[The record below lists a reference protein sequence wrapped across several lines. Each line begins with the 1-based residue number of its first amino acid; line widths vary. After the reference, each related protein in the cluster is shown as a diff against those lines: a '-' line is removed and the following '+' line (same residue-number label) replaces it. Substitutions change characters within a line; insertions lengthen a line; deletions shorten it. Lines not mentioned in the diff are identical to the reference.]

1 MKQKKRGRGR
11 PKKGPIDLAAAR
23 AVVAQTL
30 RKRQAERDSEA
41 ALALPTAAEVIEE
54 ARLVTRKHKYTKEEM
69 EDLRMK
75 LDYIY
80 QKYLEETWEAEAE
93 ANSELH
99 KRLHEAA
106 LKNPR
111 PVSTAKLM
119 TQEEWNL
126 AHGLRA
132 DGTKRR
138 GPAPK
143 PKKKVWDL
151 SPGDAGTAEHPSE
164 PVDLDAMEEAFKAQ
178 MFESHIEEQRN
189 QPQMVKGKR
198 FRKPVSDRPKP
209 PQQRTSGIET
219 TELRSS

>member
-30 RKRQAERDSEA
+30 RKRQAERDAEA

-54 ARLVTRKHKYTKEEM
+54 ASLVTRKHRYTKEEM
-69 EDLRMK
+69 EDLRKK
-75 LDYIY
+75 LDYVY
-80 QKYLEETWEAEAE
+80 QKYVEESWEAEAK
-93 ANSELH
+93 ANRELN
-99 KRLHEAA
+99 KRLHEVA

-119 TQEEWNL
+119 TQEEWNF

-132 DGTKRR
+132 DGSKRR

-143 PKKKVWDL
+143 VKKKIWDL
-151 SPGDAGTAEHPSE
+151 AQGEHGTAEHPSE
-164 PVDLDAMEEAFKAQ
+164 PVDLDAMEAAFEAQ
-178 MFESHIEEQRN
+178 LFERHIQEQRN

-198 FRKPVSDRPKP
+198 FRMTVSDRRKP
-209 PQQRTSGIET
+209 PQPKNFWY
-219 TELRSS
+219 